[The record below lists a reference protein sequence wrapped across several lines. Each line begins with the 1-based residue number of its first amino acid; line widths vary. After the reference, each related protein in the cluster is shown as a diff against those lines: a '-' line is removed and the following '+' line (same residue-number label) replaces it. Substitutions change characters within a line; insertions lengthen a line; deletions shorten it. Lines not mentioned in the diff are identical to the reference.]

1 MKNKTFEHI
10 KKVCGGGEEAD
21 FEKNKT
27 TKEEISKCVERLGCV
42 SLEDIA
48 YHRRKMKK
56 HGLKYG

>member
-21 FEKNKT
+21 FEKNKVT
-27 TKEEISKCVERLGCV
+27 DKEISKCIERLGCV

-48 YHRRKMKK
+48 FYRRKMK
-56 HGLKYG
+56 L